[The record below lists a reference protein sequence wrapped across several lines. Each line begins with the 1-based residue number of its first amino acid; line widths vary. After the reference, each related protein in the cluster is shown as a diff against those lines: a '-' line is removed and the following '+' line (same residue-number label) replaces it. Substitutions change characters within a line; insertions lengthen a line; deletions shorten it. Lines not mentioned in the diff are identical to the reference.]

1 MLLFNG
7 DLIVKST
14 DGDRQFMNVRDLLI
28 LKITVRMENQ
38 GEKRHLK
45 QMATLGVRSS
55 DSKRNKTI
63 QGMLNLLRWL

>member
-1 MLLFNG
+1 MLPFNS

-45 QMATLGVRSS
+45 QMATLGV
-55 DSKRNKTI
+55 
-63 QGMLNLLRWL
+63 